1 MFLAKKWGILIKK
14 GSEGLVFTSLE
25 IPRDY
30 YYTREEIIM
39 FFKKKTSDNEY
50 AVLKNEV
57 MRQYNNLQQT
67 NIVNPHMLRDAW
79 GDLCEKAKTA
89 YKFSKKYIDTEG
101 DIDIFTSIRDEAKEK
116 NKYYMFKAEEVDYIS
131 QVLECKN

>member
-50 AVLKNEV
+50 AVLK
-57 MRQYNNLQQT
+57 MR
-67 NIVNPHMLRDAW
+67 
-79 GDLCEKAKTA
+79 
-89 YKFSKKYIDTEG
+89 
-101 DIDIFTSIRDEAKEK
+101 
-116 NKYYMFKAEEVDYIS
+116 
-131 QVLECKN
+131 